1 MERTQQFSRI
11 DPFKGIDH
19 ESSTLDKPLVLL
31 VDSDKDNLLLLAWV
45 LQKFNCA
52 LIAAAQGKAAISVAQ
67 IHQPNLI
74 LLEILLPDLDG
85 LEVITQLRQIPETKQ
100 ITIIAVTALAKA
112 EDKQKVLS
120 AGGDDYISKPY
131 MLEELETLIEHYL

>member
-52 LIAAAQGKAAISVAQ
+52 LIAAAQGKAAISLAQ

>member
-52 LIAAAQGKAAISVAQ
+52 LIAAAQGKAAISIAQ

>member
-31 VDSDKDNLLLLAWV
+31 VDSDEDNLLLLAWV

>member
-31 VDSDKDNLLLLAWV
+31 VDSDEDNLLLLAWV

-52 LIAAAQGKAAISVAQ
+52 LIAAAQGKAAISLAQ

-112 EDKQKVLS
+112 EDKQKVLY

>member
-31 VDSDKDNLLLLAWV
+31 VDSDEDNLLLLAWV

-52 LIAAAQGKAAISVAQ
+52 LIAAAQGKAAISLAQ

-120 AGGDDYISKPY
+120 TGGDDYISKPY